1 MSHKFALAHL
11 WLLKKKVLILNSEKG
26 GLMDVML
33 TTEKIYHGKVVYLA
47 EWQNA
52 DINQWHASCKKS
64 LKLIN

>member
-1 MSHKFALAHL
+1 
-11 WLLKKKVLILNSEKG
+11 
-26 GLMDVML
+26 MDVML